1 MARTGQLPTYIPV
14 LADADPEWFA
24 VHIRLVNGSHFSV
37 SYVNRSFPLMSV
49 VKPLLL
55 LFLLEHLGM
64 IAVFKRVGMLPSD
77 QAFHSLTQLSADRGF
92 PRNPMINSGAI
103 ALAALLPGATGAER
117 CETLRQWLNQTA
129 GCQLYLDED
138 VLASVRSLS
147 NETNRAIAQ
156 LLAQAGYFADIDT
169 ALDTYNQICCLAGTV
184 ADLSRL
190 GMLLAQ
196 TTPQIANPAIQR
208 TVNALMLTCG
218 LYEASGEYAVRVGL
232 PTKSGVSGALLA
244 IVPGEGAIACYS
256 PTLDAA
262 GNPTAGLYLIEKLA
276 TELGLSLFNP

>member
-1 MARTGQLPTYIPV
+1 LPTYIPA
-14 LADADPEWFA
+14 LAAADPAWFA
-24 VHIRLVNGSHFSV
+24 VHIRLVNGNHFSV

-55 LFLLEHLGM
+55 LFLLEHVGSA
-64 IAVFKRVGMLPSD
+64 AVFKRVGMIPSD
-77 QAFHSLTQLSADRGF
+77 QPFHSVVQLAEDRGF
-92 PRNPMINSGAI
+92 PRNPMLNSGAI
-103 ALAALLPGATGAER
+103 ALTGLLPGVTGAER
-117 CETLRQWLNQTA
+117 CETLRQWLNQTT
-129 GCQLYLDED
+129 GCQLHLDTD
-138 VLASVRSLS
+138 TLASVRSLP
-147 NETNRAIAQ
+147 NETNRSIAH
-156 LLAQAGYFADIDT
+156 LLSQAGYLDGIDT

-190 GMLLAQ
+190 GLLLAQ
-196 TTPQIANPAIQR
+196 TTPQIAHPATQR

-232 PTKSGVSGALLA
+232 PIKSGVSGALLA

-262 GNPTAGLYLIEKLA
+262 GNPTAGLHLVEKLA
-276 TELGLSLFNP
+276 TEFGLSPFNP